1 MQCTMRSRIIV
12 QCTMKRVS
20 SGCCFILKTDA
31 PEIDI
36 LYDDT
41 RSLTGK
47 PSHSLCLCIVWRR
60 PGLLKNWR
68 S

>member
-12 QCTMKRVS
+12 QCTRKRVS

-47 PSHSLCLCIVWRR
+47 PSHHFASASCGGDL
-60 PGLLKNWR
+60 GY
-68 S
+68 